1 MLTNLNTFLNKNLV
15 SVHVIRQT
23 LFAIKIMYNVQYVV
37 CIQKESSKMC
47 KIRDERNGQ
56 MEQMSKLMN

>member
-1 MLTNLNTFLNKNLV
+1 MGHRGLAAFHFWTQEVNLGLIEPHNFDL
-15 SVHVIRQT
+15 
-23 LFAIKIMYNVQYVV
+23 YNVQYVV